1 MTIPIPNKDSMAC
14 LQTSKTK
21 FMITDILSSAS
32 AEKDNNN
39 QNVNN
44 TNNSGSE
51 IHNNN
56 NNNISHLQHQTH
68 PHLPPHHLMV
78 GRDGFN
84 HNHHHHHHLAN
95 LQNARM
101 SSPEY
106 DDLQDGGSDCD
117 SDDMND
123 DNSVSSNGEFRCY
136 LQRCCIRAC
145 NISRTKFLLIIVQES
160 DSMLP
165 TVLKKKQN
173 RQA

>member
-1 MTIPIPNKDSMAC
+1 MKNYFGYYEKVGAHHILADMTIPIPNKDSMAC

-21 FMITDILSSAS
+21 FMITDILSSS
-32 AEKDNNN
+32 EKDNNN

-56 NNNISHLQHQTH
+56 NNNNNSSHHQHQTH

-78 GRDGFN
+78 GRDSFS
-84 HNHHHHHHLAN
+84 HHHHHLAS

-106 DDLQDGGSDCD
+106 DDLQDGASDCD
-117 SDDMND
+117 SDEMGD
-123 DNSVSSNGEFRCY
+123 DNSVSSNGKLQVTCNNVARGTHY
-136 LQRCCIRAC
+136 LC
-145 NISRTKFLLIIVQES
+145 SS
-160 DSMLP
+160 
-165 TVLKKKQN
+165 
-173 RQA
+173 